1 MSLVR
6 WEKAA
11 PAGVDPERFV
21 SPLIRDLPPSGI
33 RKFFD
38 LVANTRGVISLGVG
52 EPDFV
57 TPWHIREACFY
68 SLEQGYTM
76 YTSNFGLP
84 ELRQEVGRYLEARFG
99 VRYDPLAEILITV
112 GASEAIDLALRAVLE
127 PGDEVLIPE
136 PCYVSYKPCA
146 VLAGGRAVTVP
157 TRAENDFKLRP
168 ADLEAKITPRS
179 KVLLMS
185 YPNNP
190 TGAIMTR
197 EDLLPIARLAERY
210 DLLVI
215 SDEIYAE
222 LTYGGQ
228 HASFASLPG
237 MQERT
242 VLINGFSKAFAMTG
256 WRVGYAAAP
265 APIINGM
272 LKIHQ
277 YTMLCAPIMS
287 QKAAIEALRHGQ
299 GEVAK
304 MVREYDR
311 RRRFVVQRLREIGL
325 ECFEPGG
332 AFYVFP
338 SIAATGMG
346 SEEFC
351 QALLEEEKVAVVP
364 GTAFG
369 EGGEGHIR
377 CSYAAS
383 LTDLAEAM
391 NRIERFVTR
400 RRQS

>member
-1 MSLVR
+1 M
-6 WEKAA
+6 A
-11 PAGVDPERFV
+11 PAQAAPERFV
-21 SPLIRDLPPSGI
+21 SPLIRELPPSGI

-84 ELRQEVGRYLEARFG
+84 ELRQEVGRYLEAGFG
-99 VRYDPLAEILITV
+99 VRYDPLAEIIITV

-127 PGDEVLIPE
+127 PGDEVLIPA
-136 PCYVSYKPCA
+136 PCYVSYQPCA
-146 VLAGGRAVTVP
+146 LLAGGRPVTVP

-168 ADLEAKITPRS
+168 AELEARITPRS
-179 KVLLMS
+179 KVLLLS

-222 LTYGGQ
+222 LTYDGR
-228 HASFASLPG
+228 HTSFASLPG

-265 APIINGM
+265 APIINHM

-287 QKAAIEALRHGQ
+287 QKAAIEALRHGRE
-299 GEVAK
+299 EVAQ

-325 ECFEPGG
+325 DCFEPKG

-346 SEEFC
+346 AEEFS

-369 EGGEGHIR
+369 EGGEQRLR

-383 LTDLAEAM
+383 INDLAEAM
-391 NRIERFVTR
+391 NRIERFVKR
-400 RRQS
+400 HGS